1 MNKNFSIIRN
11 VENCFFYPGR
21 VWMAEFRQIAGM
33 SGASFQSHLE
43 SGYFSRGL
51 DFYKPICSTCQE
63 CIPVRLPVAEFR
75 PSKSQRKVW
84 RQNSDLE
91 VRVAKPSYS
100 DQRLDLYARYHRNRW
115 GWVSVEAEILRPH
128 FQEHLIIDWGDAWE
142 LSYWLDGQLMGF
154 GLVDET
160 PQGANSRYFVYDP
173 DLGKRGLGIYSL
185 MREIEWCQRRS
196 KEYLYLGMYVAS
208 SPSMSYKVD
217 FRPFELRLPGDGWV
231 RVEDRKGLDGLV
243 PNRGGCQG
251 ETQSPLEL

>member
-21 VWMAEFRQIAGM
+21 MWMAEFRQIREM
-33 SGASFQSHLE
+33 SGETFQSHLE
-43 SGYFSRGL
+43 SGYFSRGM

-75 PSKSQRKVW
+75 PSKSQRKLW
-84 RQNSDLE
+84 RQNSNLE
-91 VRVAKPSYS
+91 VRVAKPQYS
-100 DQRLDLYARYHRNRW
+100 EERLELYSHYHRDRW

-128 FQEHLIIDWGDAWE
+128 FQEHLIIDWGGAWE
-142 LSYWLDGQLMGF
+142 ISYWLEGQLLGF

-160 PQGANSRYFVYDP
+160 PEGANSRYFVYDP
-173 DLGKRGLGIYSL
+173 ELGKARGLGIYSL
-185 MREIEWCQRRS
+185 MREIEWCKQRN

-217 FRPFELRLPGDGWV
+217 FRPFELRLPGGAWV
-231 RVEDRKGLDGLV
+231 RVEDRKGLVGV
-243 PNRGGCQG
+243 IPNGTPCQRN
-251 ETQSPLEL
+251 ES